1 MIKSLHVC
9 AFTLVHLLFATC
21 AGRNETANQ
30 HVLAG
35 RQCAL
40 ITQPSAIDNT
50 ELPAM
55 FGAAIVSSIAYVEWA
70 AAKYHTWSADDF
82 AVNIRAC
89 VQRDSEDTGDATL
102 LAFSRRW
109 ISAIKHAVRSVS
121 AALDRAFYYFI
132 SRIEVCL
139 RNFITKI
146 LPYVPSYVTSGRAPK
161 AGVLVTRK
169 RNPTAYKLFREA
181 SGLYRLGLPV
191 GCRQEQI
198 KLRWFLGNW
207 HEDGWHDTEVILAES
222 DNRVYVSF
230 RGTENAVRLL
240 AAHLFLTYLYVI
252 FCLFHINAS
261 LHYLPCRL
269 IS

>member
-1 MIKSLHVC
+1 MFKSMHACV
-9 AFTLVHLLFATC
+9 FIFVNLLFATC

-40 ITQPSAIDNT
+40 ITQPSAIDST

-55 FGAAIVSSIAYVEWA
+55 FGAAIISSIAYVEWA
-70 AAKYHTWSADDF
+70 SAKYQTWSADDF
-82 AVNIRAC
+82 AVHIRAC
-89 VQRDSEDTGDATL
+89 KQRDSEDVGETAL

-109 ISAIKHAVRSVS
+109 ISDIKHGVRRIS
-121 AALDRAFYYFI
+121 AALDRLLYHFI
-132 SRIEVCL
+132 SRIENYL
-139 RNFITKI
+139 RKSITKI
-146 LPYVPSYVTSGRAPK
+146 STYFPSYVSSRAPSYVTR
-161 AGVLVTRK
+161 R

-191 GCRQEQI
+191 GCKQERI
-198 KLRWFLGNW
+198 KLRWFLSNW

-230 RGTENAVRLL
+230 RGTENAVILRAVFDIYNYCLL
-240 AAHLFLTYLYVI
+240 
-252 FCLFHINAS
+252 S
-261 LHYLPCRL
+261 LSYK
-269 IS
+269 